1 MKIGV
6 TSSSLVFRYGVDG
19 TFELIKKAG
28 FDAVDFNFDVFYTWK
43 DIKAGAPCELLTVRE
58 KIDSFTD
65 EINAA
70 AKKHGLVINQMHAVF
85 PIYFKD
91 RPDYTESVYN
101 TLVGSIE
108 ICGRV
113 GCKLLVIHPG
123 FCGYLDTEEM
133 QKKEWEINMQI
144 YTSLIPLLDKWGVTC
159 CLENMW
165 VQDPHS
171 KKIYGAICSDADEAC
186 AYIDALNEK
195 AGKEL
200 FGFCFDIGHALII
213 GSDPYLVIKK
223 LGKRLKTLHIHD
235 NDGHGD
241 DHLCPYMGIGDWAR
255 FCRAL
260 KEADYKGCLSFETG
274 NTQSVAFTPEEL
286 WLPTLRLT
294 AEVGRYFAK
303 QIEG

>member
-6 TSSSLVFRYGVDG
+6 TTSSLVFKYGIDG

-43 DIKAGAPCELLTVRE
+43 DIKPGLPCELLTVRE
-58 KIDSFTD
+58 KIEGVIE
-65 EINAA
+65 EINSAS
-70 AKKHGLVINQMHAVF
+70 KKHGLAVNQMHAVF

-91 RPDYTESVYN
+91 HEDYTKNVYD
-101 TLVGSIE
+101 TLVNTIE

-113 GCKLLVIHPG
+113 GCKYLIIHPG
-123 FCGYLDTEEM
+123 FCGYNDTEEM
-133 QKKEWEINMQI
+133 KSKEWDINMGI
-144 YTSLIPLLDKWGVTC
+144 YSSLIPQLDKYGVTC

-165 VQDPHS
+165 VQDGHS
-171 KKIYGAICSDADEAC
+171 RKIYGAICSDPNEAC
-186 AYIDALNEK
+186 EYIDALNEK

-200 FGFCFDIGHALII
+200 FGFCFDVGHALII
-213 GSDPYLVIKK
+213 GYDPYIAITK
-223 LGKRLKTLHIHD
+223 LGKRLKALHIHD
-235 NDGHGD
+235 NDGSNDSHV
-241 DHLCPYMGIGDWAR
+241 CPYMGIGDWGR

-260 KEADYKGCLSFETG
+260 KDNGYKGCLSFETG

-286 WLPTLRLT
+286 WLPTLELT
-294 AEVGRYFAK
+294 AKVGRYFSK